1 VGFGR
6 YLSLA
11 RSLATAA
18 VSKFPHP
25 IDKCGRVSDD
35 ACECFTPEGSLPVP
49 ATATRSRHLS
59 TAERVIFRGFI
70 LLEEGVDQESPV
82 YSRGR
87 DADAV
92 QAISTTCSRSSFI
105 FNPATKRS
113 IVSKLFY
120 FCLPATLNP
129 P

>member
-1 VGFGR
+1 ML
-6 YLSLA
+6 YA
-11 RSLATAA
+11 RGIASC
-18 VSKFPHP
+18 S
-25 IDKCGRVSDD
+25 GNGN
-35 ACECFTPEGSLPVP
+35 EVP
-49 ATATRSRHLS
+49 AFIHGGTGDL
-59 TAERVIFRGFI
+59 RGFI

-82 YSRGR
+82 YSRSR